1 MRIAV
6 FTDAYWPRVNGVTV
20 SVYLYSHTLARIGHD
35 VAVFCPHY
43 PKSDMFKAEPEESG
57 ARAPQIIKVPSMY
70 LIISKEDRLAK
81 FTRIRWVIDQLDKFA
96 PDILHINTEFTM
108 AEFAFHYSRLRKL
121 PVVYTFHTLWEEYI
135 TNYVPN
141 FPPLFLRFVVRTVFR
156 SFLKRVD
163 MIIAPTKD
171 AELTIKRYKVNKEIK
186 LLPTGI
192 DPELFKRQQSEIEQF
207 RAGME
212 ARYPALSGKRILLYA
227 GRIAKEKNIGFLME
241 VFPAIAL
248 KHPETVLLLV
258 GNGPELDALKRE
270 SKRRDIGER
279 CVFTGYMERGELAL
293 AYAMSDVFLFPSLT
307 ETQGLV
313 TIEAMMS
320 GLPVV
325 AIGSNGTKMVMNG
338 DNGGF
343 MVRDDPAQFS
353 EKVLLLLEDAALYR
367 EKAEEAKRHAEH
379 WSIDSMAGSL
389 VEIYEQTRAHF
400 AASPSRQ
407 KGKSRPTHL
416 PFPDRSEG

>member
-171 AELTIKRYKVNKEIK
+171 AELK
-186 LLPTGI
+186 LNCC
-192 DPELFKRQQSEIEQF
+192 R
-207 RAGME
+207 RAST
-212 ARYPALSGKRILLYA
+212 PSSLSGSKAKSSNSAPAWKRVIQ
-227 GRIAKEKNIGFLME
+227 
-241 VFPAIAL
+241 P
-248 KHPETVLLLV
+248 
-258 GNGPELDALKRE
+258 
-270 SKRRDIGER
+270 
-279 CVFTGYMERGELAL
+279 
-293 AYAMSDVFLFPSLT
+293 
-307 ETQGLV
+307 
-313 TIEAMMS
+313 
-320 GLPVV
+320 
-325 AIGSNGTKMVMNG
+325 
-338 DNGGF
+338 
-343 MVRDDPAQFS
+343 
-353 EKVLLLLEDAALYR
+353 
-367 EKAEEAKRHAEH
+367 
-379 WSIDSMAGSL
+379 
-389 VEIYEQTRAHF
+389 F
-400 AASPSRQ
+400 AASGFCFTPGASP
-407 KGKSRPTHL
+407 KKKTSA
-416 PFPDRSEG
+416 F